1 MTPSLP
7 PVSRPYQVK
16 RLQIAPLEVVQ
27 ERTKNSCL
35 SFRPRQEPLERSRR
49 EGRMAITLSAGDSC
63 RLFLPSPFKKP
74 LLLRTPFVL
83 ASLTGED
90 TAAGLVAVQA
100 VKT

>member
-16 RLQIAPLEVVQ
+16 RVQIASLEVQ
-27 ERTKNSCL
+27 ERTKNSCP
-35 SFRPRQEPLERSRR
+35 SFRHRQEPLECSRR
-49 EGRMAITLSAGDSC
+49 EGRMAITLSAGDGC
-63 RLFLPSPFKKP
+63 RVFLPSPFKKP